1 MENDADN
8 SGEID
13 FDEFIMMMS
22 KIVLQKE
29 RDPELY
35 EAFKVFNQFEGTGI
49 DAGELRS
56 VMAKF
61 KIEITE

>member
-1 MENDADN
+1 
-8 SGEID
+8 
-13 FDEFIMMMS
+13 MMS

-29 RDPELY
+29 KDPELY

-49 DAGELRS
+49 DASELRS

-61 KIEITE
+61 GIEMSE